1 MLLNKIT
8 NRISL
13 PRNLSLANPKATIE
27 QLSTI
32 PTIVRPVTIKLFL
45 MKRRIGAIVQIS
57 K

>member
-1 MLLNKIT
+1 MLLNKTT
-8 NRISL
+8 NRTFL

-45 MKRRIGAIVQIS
+45 IKR
-57 K
+57 